1 MSSACFV
8 VALVCC
14 GIMDLENVQAVPIE
28 IAQLDGSTDETEE
41 DQEEHQCLEEVV
53 GG

>member
-1 MSSACFV
+1 MPK
-8 VALVCC
+8 
-14 GIMDLENVQAVPIE
+14 LETNEQTVPIG

-41 DQEEHQCLEEVV
+41 EQAEPQCLEEAV